1 MKQNTQ
7 TKDDALDLQTLLFS
21 LFAQWKLITF
31 CIAVMV
37 MIASIYLRITPK
49 TYVSDAMVQ
58 VEDGKSAASAALLG
72 QLKEISGGL
81 GQKSP
86 AEAEMEILKSRLVLG
101 QVIQHLNLNIHIQD
115 TQNAL
120 FDRLLHPPIKKTA
133 YSATEINFQNNQQQ
147 LLIQHYQIPDRFL
160 NKTLKLTFLEH
171 NGFSLSDENTVVFT
185 GKLNQQNTLTNALG
199 QWSIKLNKHGSSDQA
214 MMITKYALPTAIQ
227 IFRNNYNIVEKG
239 KATGVLQLS
248 YSGTDKSHITHV
260 LNQVL
265 RIYSQQNIE
274 RKTLESKQ
282 TLAFLDKQLP
292 KLKQQLLDAEI
303 KFNQFRERNNT
314 VDITQESEL
323 LLRQNIELAKVKIEL
338 KQKQAELKAKYT
350 DDHPLMTE
358 IDAQLASINTK
369 TQELNQVL
377 KRLPELQRHYLQLY
391 RDVKLNTE
399 LYTSLLN
406 SYQQLKVS
414 KAGEIGNVRIIDT
427 AIEPVEAVKPIKW
440 VVFILAIL
448 VGSFIGLVIALIR
461 SLMNTG
467 IKDANQIE
475 HGLDL
480 PVYATIPRSTIQE
493 SRIHLLKKKK
503 GIPILAVRNHE
514 DIAIESLRSI
524 RTTIHFALANA
535 KNNVI
540 SISGPSPEVGKSFIS
555 VNLAVIFAQSNKKV
569 LLIDADLRRGYLHR
583 YFNHH
588 AKSGLADYISKEIDL
603 SESIFHSDVPNLDF
617 ISRGRSSH
625 TPSELLA
632 SEQFKDMLEKLQP
645 LYDHIIIDTP
655 PILAVTDGI
664 IIAQYAGVN
673 LIVARFAKTQIKEL
687 ELTLNRFEQ
696 AAAQINGVILND
708 IQHILGASSSY
719 KYVYAY
725 QSQSPD

>member
-21 LFAQWKLITF
+21 LFAQWKLIAF

-37 MIASIYLRITPK
+37 MIASIYLRITPA

-58 VEDGKSAASAALLG
+58 VEDSKGAASAALLG
-72 QLKEISGGL
+72 QLKEISGGM

-101 QVIQHLNLNIHIQD
+101 QVIQHLNLNIYIQD
-115 TQNAL
+115 TQNSL
-120 FDRLLHPPIKKTA
+120 FDRLLHPPIKKTT
-133 YSATEINFQNNQQQ
+133 YDATEISFQNNQQQ
-147 LLIQHYQIPDRFL
+147 LIIQHYQIPNRFL
-160 NKTLKLTFLEH
+160 NKTLKLKFLDH
-171 NGFSLSDENTVVFT
+171 NGFSLSDDNTVVFT
-185 GKLNQQNTLTNALG
+185 GKLNQLNTLSNPLG
-199 QWSIKLNKHGSSDQA
+199 QWSIKLNKQGSSDQA
-214 MMITKYALPTAIQ
+214 MMLTKYAMPTAIQ
-227 IFRNNYNIVEKG
+227 IFRSHYNITEKG

-248 YSGTDKSHITHV
+248 YSGTDKIHITHV

-292 KLKQQLLDAEI
+292 ELKQQLLDAEI
-303 KFNQFRERNNT
+303 KFNQFREKNNT

-414 KAGEIGNVRIIDT
+414 KAGEIGSIRVIDT
-427 AIEPVEAVKPIKW
+427 AIEPVDAVKPIKW
-440 VVFILAIL
+440 VVLLLAVL
-448 VGSFIGLVIALIR
+448 LGSFVGLVIALFR

-480 PVYATIPRSTIQE
+480 PVYATIPRSAIQE
-493 SRIHLLKKKK
+493 GRIHLLKKKK
-503 GIPILAVRNHE
+503 AIPILAVRNHE

-524 RTTIHFALANA
+524 RTTIHFALSNA

-583 YFNHH
+583 YFNRD
-588 AKSGLADYISKEIDL
+588 AKSGLADYISKEMDL
-603 SESIFHSDVPNLDF
+603 SECIHQSNISNLDF
-617 ISRGRSSH
+617 MSRGRSSH
-625 TPSELLA
+625 TPSEMLA
-632 SEQFKDMLEKLQP
+632 SEQFKNMLEKLQP

-673 LIVARFAKTQIKEL
+673 LIVARFAKTQIKEM

-696 AAAQINGVILND
+696 ATAKINGVILND